1 MSIFSQYTPY
11 KLNGERWTEEQKE
24 EYGQHGR
31 GENLG
36 EGGEKNKKTTTV
48 ASQIKVVIQLVVEKS
63 SGKPNF
69 SLPCIGKKA
78 QWLGSNGN
86 FR

>member
-1 MSIFSQYTPY
+1 M
-11 KLNGERWTEEQKE
+11 K
-24 EYGQHGR
+24 
-31 GENLG
+31 
-36 EGGEKNKKTTTV
+36 GGKKQEKKTV